1 MSNKLDAKIKQKRL
15 VNESDFNEK
24 IKTLATKEELKI
36 LATNVELKA
45 EKYKIITLQIS
56 DFIGQSYFNNDAS
69 QNYLIFQPI
78 YKLLQHFLVLPTK
91 SQNGNLR
98 DCQMKTLSLF
108 ILQIKAFL
116 QSWHG

>member
-24 IKTLATKEELKI
+24 IKTLATKEEIKT
-36 LATNVELKA
+36 LATKVELKA
-45 EKYKIITLQIS
+45 EKYKIITLQTS
-56 DFIGQSYFNNDAS
+56 DLSLFIGQSYFNHDAS

-98 DCQMKTLSLF
+98 DCQMKNLSLL

-116 QSWHG
+116 